1 MIAKD
6 AKYFLQGRDEN
17 KGVLVK
23 SRETIKLGTDEAQ
36 LIKNREIYE
45 ENHVCWFSGSGK
57 TTLTQRLKGLDIEYF
72 KTQAVQFHDSII
84 DTPGEFLQHRRYYNA
99 LTVTAAEAE
108 IIGLL
113 IAGNSTMQTF
123 PQGFSSLFTQD
134 VIGIISKIDLVDSE
148 EQLEFGA

>member
-1 MIAKD
+1 M
-6 AKYFLQGRDEN
+6 FVGSV
-17 KGVLVK
+17 GV
-23 SRETIKLGTDEAQ
+23 
-36 LIKNREIYE
+36 
-45 ENHVCWFSGSGK
+45 GK
-57 TTLTQRLKGLDIEYF
+57 TTLTQRLKGLDIQYY

-113 IAGNSTMQTF
+113 IAANSTMQTF

-148 EQLEFGA
+148 EQLEFARKQL